1 MAPLSHAGA
10 DKPRKTAWPIVLI
23 DRIVCNFDHS
33 GLTTPAPM
41 KLAGDHFFV
50 RPFVRVI
57 GDGSCA

>member
-1 MAPLSHAGA
+1 M
-10 DKPRKTAWPIVLI
+10 PIVLI
-23 DRIVCNFDHS
+23 DRIVCNFDRS